1 MNETGSEFSPRYS
14 TPKRPPKAGDL
25 ICYRYVWANRNFART
40 PNHADK
46 VRPVLVLHREPLGAG
61 CYQLMLLAI
70 STKKQREPDKGLA
83 VPHLERQRAGLKEK
97 SWVVATGINRVVW
110 PSRLFE
116 PFAPPTSTPT
126 STSTG
131 PPSHQGAYARF
142 SAGFF
147 AHIAQTVSQN
157 IADAEAEK
165 QRKLK
170 RLLR

>member
-1 MNETGSEFSPRYS
+1 MPAL
-14 TPKRPPKAGDL
+14 PPKAGDL
-25 ICYRYVWANRNFART
+25 VCYRYVWVNRNFART

-61 CYQLMLLAI
+61 RFQLMLLAI

-97 SWVVATGINRVVW
+97 SWVVTTGANRVVW
-110 PSRLFE
+110 PSPLFE
-116 PFAPPTSTPT
+116 PFAP
-126 STSTG
+126 

-142 SAGFF
+142 SAEFF
-147 AHIAQTVSQN
+147 AHVAQVVSQN

-170 RLLR
+170 RLLRG